1 MRLIASAAVIAS
13 GTLLAAPLAG
23 AQPPQKPPKQPSGTP
38 SLSIRA
44 SATTITFGGTSRL
57 TGRLRGRD
65 NGGQSV
71 ALDHNPFPF
80 PAFVLLTTGRTDA
93 QGDYG
98 FTVRPDRHTKY
109 RARTVPSAPYGIPVV
124 SPEVLIRVR
133 LRVGIRLSDATP
145 RRGQRV
151 RFSGTV
157 SPKHNGRAVFVQR
170 RRSDGRWATVARTV
184 TRDAAGDRS
193 SYSRRVRIFRDGLF
207 RVRVRGHADHATGNS
222 RTRSIRVP

>member
-1 MRLIASAAVIAS
+1 MRFLAIAAV
-13 GTLLAAPLAG
+13 LACSVVLGAPLAG
-23 AQPPQKPPKQPSGTP
+23 AQPPKKPPKQPSGTP

-44 SATTITFGGTSRL
+44 SATTVTFGGTSRI

-65 NGGQSV
+65 NGGQSI

-98 FTVRPDRHTKY
+98 FTVRPQRHTRY
-109 RARTVPSAPYGIPVV
+109 RARTTPSAPYGIPVV
-124 SPEVLIRVR
+124 SPEVLVRVQ
-133 LRVGIRLSDATP
+133 LRVGIRLSDSTP

-151 RFSGTV
+151 RFFGSV
-157 SPKHNGRAVFVQR
+157 APKHNGRAVLVQR
-170 RRSDGRWATVARTV
+170 RRRDGRWVTVARTV

-193 SYSRRVRIFRDGLF
+193 RYSRRVRIFRDGLF
-207 RVRVRGHADHATGNS
+207 RVRVRGHADHATGTS
-222 RTRSIRVP
+222 RARSVRVN

>member
-1 MRLIASAAVIAS
+1 MRLTATAAVTAAAA
-13 GTLLAAPLAG
+13 LLSAPLVG
-23 AQPPQKPPKQPSGTP
+23 AQPPKKPPKQPSGTP

-44 SATTITFGGTSRL
+44 SATTVTFGATSRI
-57 TGRLRGRD
+57 TGRLRGGN

-71 ALDHNPFPF
+71 ALDQNPFPF

-98 FTVRPDRHTKY
+98 FTVSPNRHTKY
-109 RARTVPSAPYGIPVV
+109 RARTTPSGDYSISVA
-124 SPEVLIRVR
+124 SPEVLVKVR

-151 RFSGTV
+151 RFFGAV
-157 SPKHNGRAVFVQR
+157 APKHNGRAVYVQR
-170 RRSDGRWATVARTV
+170 RRRDGRWVTVARTV

-193 SYSRRVRIFRDGLF
+193 RYSRRVRVFRDGLF
-207 RVRVRGHADHATGNS
+207 RVRVRGHSDHATGTS
-222 RTRSIRVP
+222 RARTVRVH